1 MISQTEIDFI
11 TVIHALEIERVE
23 RWGENPIMTRII
35 MEKVVRRLLDDPTLF
50 PIIEPVF
57 ASLVADRPE
66 FASYLTRAIE
76 NHQ

>member
-1 MISQTEIDFI
+1 MISQAEIDFI

-35 MEKVVRRLLDDPTLF
+35 MEKVVKRLLDDPTLF

-57 ASLVADRPE
+57 VGLVADQPGFE
-66 FASYLTRAIE
+66 VYLNRATD